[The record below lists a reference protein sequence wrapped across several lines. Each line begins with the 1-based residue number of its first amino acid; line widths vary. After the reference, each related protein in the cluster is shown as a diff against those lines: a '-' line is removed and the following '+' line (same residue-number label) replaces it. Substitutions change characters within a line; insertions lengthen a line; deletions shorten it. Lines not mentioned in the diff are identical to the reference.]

1 MYLRYSV
8 LWHAHW
14 LYVLMLVP
22 LPVQAA
28 ELHLGAR
35 SEITHP
41 GKGHEVHLSGP
52 TVAIARDG
60 GVLVGWIAPKEQVN
74 HLYLARPTAQGHQ
87 AVRVNPDG
95 LEVES
100 FPFTRRRTAFRTS
113 PAYQRGPPH
122 VALL

>member
-41 GKGHEVHLSGP
+41 GKGHES
-52 TVAIARDG
+52 IS
-60 GVLVGWIAPKEQVN
+60 
-74 HLYLARPTAQGHQ
+74 QG
-87 AVRVNPDG
+87 
-95 LEVES
+95 
-100 FPFTRRRTAFRTS
+100 RRSPS
-113 PAYQRGPPH
+113 PAM
-122 VALL
+122 VECS